1 MLRPLLFFLFCVL
14 SHAYA
19 QPQTLNVFAAASL
32 NEVFGELAD
41 AFETAQPGVSVQLS
55 SAGSSTLATQIVQGA
70 PADVFASA
78 DLKTLLR
85 VVEEAEARVFAR
97 TDLTLIVALKSPIT
111 SVEDLATQDYALVLA
126 DENVPVG
133 RYARRVLSDLNALYG
148 ADFSEAVLSRL
159 VSNETSV
166 RQAAT
171 KVMLGEADATFVYKT
186 DLSNLENVRE
196 LELTQL
202 LDAETLK
209 AEYYIAVLPD
219 TAQSELAAA
228 FVDFVLSDARAI
240 LQMHGFDVP

>member
-1 MLRPLLFFLFCVL
+1 MLRPLFFFLLCVL

-32 NEVFGELAD
+32 NEVFSDVAD
-41 AFETAQPGVSVQLS
+41 AFEVAQLGVSVQLN
-55 SAGSSTLATQIVQGA
+55 SAGSSILATQIEQGA

-78 DLKTLLR
+78 DLETLLR
-85 VVEEAEARVFAR
+85 VVGEAEARVFAR
-97 TDLTLIVALKSPIT
+97 TDLTLIVALRSPIT
-111 SVEDLATQDYALVLA
+111 SVEDLAMQDYALVLA

-133 RYARRVLSDLNALYG
+133 RYARHVLSDLNALYG
-148 ADFSEAVLSRL
+148 ATFSEAVLSKL
-159 VSNETSV
+159 ASNETSV

-209 AEYYIAVLPD
+209 AEYYIAVLPNA
-219 TAQSELAAA
+219 AQGELAAA
-228 FVDFVLSDARAI
+228 FVDFILGDARAI